1 MNPKSRLTLR
11 AFVAACTI
19 ALAVVALP
27 RQRAQE
33 GAASPAPPAQDDT
46 YKVVNSYPPGA
57 VGVFP
62 EPLELPAGATPPAVF
77 AWPAGA
83 QPPQTQVWVL
93 NTSLVDLRPESDEK
107 PPEASPGAGQPP
119 ASQKLLAFTVPQ
131 LPRGKYVVSYLPPGS
146 GAKKSMDISVEPQL
160 QAEHGL
166 LAGNPGDVL
175 EVSFGLETSYV
186 ADLSRGVSQRHVPV
200 TLLIANASVAELA
213 NGQTATQ
220 VTGDDGSA
228 TWKVRLKAAGES
240 ALKATAPDFEP
251 AEARL
256 VSSPQPVTPGESDA
270 ERSAD
275 RAADEAAAQG
285 KLARAARVALEKA
298 AAEMLILKPG
308 TAARASGG
316 GAAVPGKSRNQI
328 VGEMQSATARQALQ
342 LKAMATARARLEE
355 MATARTARA
364 RIVAEGAG
372 SPSTTYPEERRVAY
386 PEEPLSLLAP
396 DRLLPGDI
404 ILMRGVKLYSTA
416 ILGAETLNF
425 FRAAPYSHAA
435 LYVGD
440 GMVAEMLKD
449 GYAMHSLGLSIDGA
463 TQADVYRWEQLSE
476 AQRELIAG
484 KAKSYG
490 GTPYAWP
497 QITVLGAAATGVAP
511 PGALIVPAL
520 IADRW
525 SGGSRQMICSELV
538 ARAYHH
544 AGLDPTVEGLWQV
557 GFWPTLAEIL
567 LNDDRR
573 HDYTTPNALAASPL
587 LRSMGRLK

>member
-1 MNPKSRLTLR
+1 MNHKSKLTPR
-11 AFVAACTI
+11 AFVAACAI
-19 ALAVVALP
+19 ALAVAALP
-27 RQRAQE
+27 PQRTQE
-33 GAASPAPPAQDDT
+33 GAAAAPQPAQEDL

-62 EPLELPAGATPPAVF
+62 EPLELPAGAIPPAVF

-83 QPPQTQVWVL
+83 QPPLTQVWVVH
-93 NTSLVDLRPESDEK
+93 TSLVNAKPESDEK
-107 PPEASPGAGQPP
+107 PPEATPGAGQPP

-131 LPRGKYVVSYLPPGS
+131 LPRGNYVVSYLPPGS

-166 LAGNPGDVL
+166 LAGNPGDVV

-200 TLLIANASVAELA
+200 TLLITNASVAELA
-213 NGQTATQ
+213 TGQTASQ
-220 VTGDDGSA
+220 MTGEDGFA
-228 TWKVRLKAAGES
+228 TWKVRLKAAGET
-240 ALKATAPDFEP
+240 ALRATAPDFEP

-256 VSSPQPVTPGESDA
+256 VSSPPPATPGESDA
-270 ERSAD
+270 ERSAN
-275 RAADEAAAQG
+275 RAAAEAAAQG
-285 KLARAARVALEKA
+285 KLARAARVASEKA
-298 AAEMLILKPG
+298 AAEMLILKQG
-308 TAARASGG
+308 TAAGEKGGG
-316 GAAVPGKSRNQI
+316 GAVLEKRRSRAVEER
-328 VGEMQSATARQALQ
+328 QSATARQALQ
-342 LKAMATARARLEE
+342 LKEMATARARLEE

-372 SPSTTYPEERRVAY
+372 SPTMTFPDEARAKF
-386 PEEPLSLLAP
+386 PEEPLSLLSP
-396 DRLLPGDI
+396 DGLLPGDI

-449 GYAMHSLGLSIDGA
+449 GYVLHPLGLSIDEA

-476 AQRELIAG
+476 AQRAQIAE
-484 KAKSYG
+484 KAKSYA

-511 PGALIVPAL
+511 PGALLVPAL

-557 GFWPTLAEIL
+557 RFWPTLAEIL
-567 LNDDRR
+567 LSDDRR

-587 LRSMGRLK
+587 LRSKGRLK